1 MSNYELTFILRPA
14 DETTL
19 TAAQDRIA
27 GQVQNAGGEIVAR
40 HDWGRRRL
48 AYPIQKNKDGY
59 YTTLYA
65 SLPGSAVRG
74 IERAFKLNDQVLR
87 YLFVRVEQFVLPQTP
102 APAPAP
108 EARVETEAAPEAAA
122 ASEAAAETPAAPTE
136 APTEPVAETP
146 AAETTT
152 ASAEG
157 S

>member
-1 MSNYELTFILRPA
+1 LSNYELTFVLRPA
-14 DETTL
+14 DEAAL

-27 GQVQNAGGEIVAR
+27 AQVQNAGGEIAAR

-65 SLPGSAVRG
+65 SMPGSAVRG
-74 IERAFKLNDQVLR
+74 IERALKLNDQVLR

-108 EARVETEAAPEAAA
+108 EARVETEAAA
-122 ASEAAAETPAAPTE
+122 ASAEMPAAPTE

-152 ASAEG
+152 VSAEG